1 MMNKEGHWVKGQ
13 DGKNYRLPDTKKRR
27 KRWNGKRKWL
37 RQRTS
42 IKHVKRKNNFKRIQI
57 VPVVL
62 QLPVTVSL

>member
-27 KRWNGKRKWL
+27 ERRNGKRKWL

-42 IKHVKRKNNFKRIQI
+42 IKHVK
-57 VPVVL
+57 
-62 QLPVTVSL
+62 